1 MMDQDVTE
9 GAADQP
15 HQAAGQQ
22 AATPQATEQQ
32 AARSSA
38 NGMSLA
44 FILAPAFLAAMLM
57 LYAEGELLD
66 IIFSSI
72 AEAYLQV
79 STFVAATFLIIY
91 GLERALKFDATAMLK
106 RDTIWQVPVAA
117 GLGALPGC
125 GGAIIVVTQYVTGR
139 LSFGGVV
146 AALTATMGDAAFLL
160 IAREPITGL
169 AMIVLGFTVG
179 TLSGWVINATHG
191 GDFLRGSRT
200 TPDATVEAEH
210 DDASTQLL
218 DRLWI
223 LILIPGIVLAALV
236 AFQVDVD
243 AMFATASFDRP
254 ATLLG
259 VVGGTLA
266 VSMRLAPRFG
276 IKADPVF
283 SASGGLVRR
292 TISDTNFVTVWVVF
306 AYLVFELSV
315 YFLGLDLKTLFD
327 GWALFTPMIA
337 ILLGF
342 LPGCGPQVLVTTM
355 YLSGIVPLS
364 AQIGNALSNDG
375 DALFPA
381 IAIAPKVAIV
391 ATLYSAVPAVI
402 LAYGWLFWME

>member
-1 MMDQDVTE
+1 MDQERAPDTDSQPIASALPNRQALGV
-9 GAADQP
+9 AA
-15 HQAAGQQ
+15 
-22 AATPQATEQQ
+22 
-32 AARSSA
+32 
-38 NGMSLA
+38 
-44 FILAPAFLAAMLM
+44 IIAPAVLAALLM
-57 LYAEGELLD
+57 LGAESELLD
-66 IIFSSI
+66 IIFTSI
-72 AEAYLQV
+72 ADAYLQV

-91 GLERALKFDATAMLK
+91 GIERTLNIDATAMLR
-106 RDTIWQVPVAA
+106 RDTLWQVPVAA

-160 IAREPITGL
+160 IAQEPLTGL
-169 AMIVLGFTVG
+169 AMVVLGFVVG
-179 TLSGWVINATHG
+179 TLSGWIINFIHG
-191 GDFLRGSRT
+191 GDFLRSSEIRT
-200 TPDATVEAEH
+200 DAEVDVEH
-210 DDASTQLL
+210 DDASTPFL
-218 DRLWI
+218 DRLWL
-223 LILIPGIVLAALV
+223 LILAPGIVLAGLV

-243 AMFATASFDRP
+243 AMFATDMLDRP

-259 VVGGTLA
+259 VVGGVLA
-266 VSMRLAPRFG
+266 LSMRLAPSFG
-276 IKADPVF
+276 IKGDAAF
-283 SASGGLVRR
+283 STGSGLIRR
-292 TISDTNFVTVWVVF
+292 TISDTNFVTVWVIF

-315 YFLGLDLKTLFD
+315 YFLGIDLKTVFD

-355 YLSGIVPLS
+355 YLSGIIPLS

-381 IAIAPKVAIV
+381 IAIAPKVAVV

-402 LAYGWLFWME
+402 FAYGWMFWME

>member
-1 MMDQDVTE
+1 MDQERAPDTDAQPIASALPNRQALSV
-9 GAADQP
+9 AAII
-15 HQAAGQQ
+15 
-22 AATPQATEQQ
+22 TPAV
-32 AARSSA
+32 
-38 NGMSLA
+38 
-44 FILAPAFLAAMLM
+44 LAALLM
-57 LYAEGELLD
+57 LGAESELLD
-66 IIFSSI
+66 IIFTSI
-72 AEAYLQV
+72 ADAYLQV

-91 GLERALKFDATAMLK
+91 GIERTLNIDATAMLK

-160 IAREPITGL
+160 IAQEPLTGL
-169 AMIVLGFTVG
+169 AMVVLGFVVG
-179 TLSGWVINATHG
+179 TLSGWIINFIHG
-191 GDFLRGSRT
+191 GDFLRGSEIRT
-200 TPDATVEAEH
+200 DAEVDMEH
-210 DDASTQLL
+210 DDASTPFL
-218 DRLWI
+218 DRLWL
-223 LILIPGIVLAALV
+223 LILAPGIVLAGLV

-243 AMFATASFDRP
+243 AMFATDMLDRP

-259 VVGGTLA
+259 VVGGVLA
-266 VSMRLAPRFG
+266 LSMRLAPSFG
-276 IKADPVF
+276 IKGDAAF
-283 SASGGLVRR
+283 SAGSGLIRR
-292 TISDTNFVTVWVVF
+292 TISDTNFVTVWVIF

-315 YFLGLDLKTLFD
+315 YFLGIDLKTVFD

-355 YLSGIVPLS
+355 YLSGIIPLS

-381 IAIAPKVAIV
+381 IAIAPKVAVV

-402 LAYGWLFWME
+402 LAYGWMFWME

>member
-1 MMDQDVTE
+1 MSAPVS
-9 GAADQP
+9 G
-15 HQAAGQQ
+15 
-22 AATPQATEQQ
+22 
-32 AARSSA
+32 RSQRMA
-38 NGMSLA
+38 VPA
-44 FILAPAFLAAMLM
+44 ILAPTILAAFLMLT
-57 LYAEGELLD
+57 AESELLD
-66 IIFSSI
+66 IIFTSI
-72 AEAYLQV
+72 ADAYLQV

-91 GLERALKFDATAMLK
+91 GLERAMNIDATAMLR

-160 IAREPITGL
+160 IAQEPLTGL
-169 AMIVLGFTVG
+169 AMVVLGFTVG
-179 TLSGWVINATHG
+179 TLSGWIINGIHG
-191 GDFLRGSRT
+191 GDFLRGSAT
-200 TPDATVEAEH
+200 KPDAEVDFEH
-210 DDASTQLL
+210 DDASTPLL
-218 DRLWI
+218 DRIWLAI
-223 LILIPGIVLAALV
+223 LAPGMVLAALV

-243 AMFATASFDRP
+243 SMFATGGLERP

-259 VVGGTLA
+259 VVGGVLA

-276 IKADPVF
+276 ISGDTAF
-283 SASGGLVRR
+283 SAGGGLVRR
-292 TISDTNFVTVWVVF
+292 TISDTNFVTVWVIF

-315 YFLGLDLKTLFD
+315 YFLGLDLKSVFD

-355 YLSGIVPLS
+355 YLSGIIPLS

-375 DALFPA
+375 DALLPA
-381 IAIAPKVAIV
+381 IAIATKVAIV
-391 ATLYSAVPAVI
+391 ATLYSAVTAII
-402 LAYGWLFWME
+402 LAYGWMFWME

>member
-1 MMDQDVTE
+1 MTSGPDGRPDQT
-9 GAADQP
+9 
-15 HQAAGQQ
+15 AGH
-22 AATPQATEQQ
+22 
-32 AARSSA
+32 RS
-38 NGMSLA
+38 NGMSFAL
-44 FILAPAFLAAMLM
+44 ILAPALLAAVLM
-57 LYAEGELLD
+57 LNAESELLD
-66 IIFSSI
+66 IIFASI
-72 AEAYLQV
+72 ADAYLQV

-91 GLERALKFDATAMLK
+91 GLERALKIDATAMLK

-169 AMIVLGFTVG
+169 SMIVLGFSVG
-179 TLSGWVINATHG
+179 TLSGWIINAIHG
-191 GDFLRGSRT
+191 GDFLRGSQT
-200 TPDATVEAEH
+200 TPDAMIEAEH
-210 DDASTQLL
+210 DDASTRLL
-218 DRLWI
+218 DQLWM
-223 LILIPGIVLAALV
+223 LILIPGMVLAGLV

-243 AMFATASFDRP
+243 ALFATESFDRP

-259 VVGGTLA
+259 VIGGTLA
-266 VSMRLAPRFG
+266 MSMRLAPRFG
-276 IKADPVF
+276 IKGDAAF
-283 SASGGLVRR
+283 SASAGLVRR
-292 TISDTNFVTVWVVF
+292 TISDTNFVTVWVIF

-315 YFLGLDLKTLFD
+315 YFLGLDLKTVFD
-327 GWALFTPMIA
+327 GWALLTPMIA

-355 YLSGIVPLS
+355 YLSGIIPLS

>member
-1 MMDQDVTE
+1 MDQEVTSGE
-9 GAADQP
+9 SYISKLPAQRN
-15 HQAAGQQ
+15 
-22 AATPQATEQQ
+22 
-32 AARSSA
+32 ARGLSIV
-38 NGMSLA
+38 L
-44 FILAPAFLAAMLM
+44 ILAPALLAAVLM
-57 LYAEGELLD
+57 LNAESELLD
-66 IIFSSI
+66 IIFASI
-72 AEAYLQV
+72 ADAYLQV

-91 GLERALKFDATAMLK
+91 GLERALKIDATAMLK

-179 TLSGWVINATHG
+179 TLSGWIVNAIHG
-191 GDFLRGSRT
+191 GDFLRGSHS
-200 TPDATVEAEH
+200 TPDAGIEAEH
-210 DDASTQLL
+210 DDASTRFL
-218 DRLWI
+218 DKLWMV
-223 LILIPGIVLAALV
+223 ILIPGMVLAALV

-243 AMFATASFDRP
+243 AMFTTGSFDRP

-259 VVGGTLA
+259 VIGGTLA
-266 VSMRLAPRFG
+266 MSMRLAPRFG
-276 IKADPVF
+276 IKGDAAF
-283 SASGGLVRR
+283 SASAGLVRR
-292 TISDTNFVTVWVVF
+292 TISDTNFVTVWVIF

-315 YFLGLDLKTLFD
+315 YFLGLDLKTVFD

-342 LPGCGPQVLVTTM
+342 LPGCGPQVLVITM

-381 IAIAPKVAIV
+381 IAIAPKVAVV

>member
-1 MMDQDVTE
+1 MSQRNASDSETQPI
-9 GAADQP
+9 AASFPDRQVLSVAVIVAP
-15 HQAAGQQ
+15 A
-22 AATPQATEQQ
+22 
-32 AARSSA
+32 
-38 NGMSLA
+38 
-44 FILAPAFLAAMLM
+44 ILAVGLM
-57 LYAEGELLD
+57 LGADSELLD
-66 IIFSSI
+66 IIFNSI

-91 GLERALKFDATAMLK
+91 GLERWLNIDATAMLK

-160 IAREPITGL
+160 IAQEPLTGL
-169 AMIVLGFTVG
+169 AMIVLGFVVG
-179 TLSGWVINATHG
+179 TLSGWIINFTHG
-191 GDFLRGSRT
+191 GDFLRSSRT
-200 TPDATVEAEH
+200 NTDADINAEH
-210 DDASTQLL
+210 DDASTPFL
-218 DRLWI
+218 DRLWMVI
-223 LILIPGIVLAALV
+223 LVPGIVLAGLV

-243 AMFATASFDRP
+243 AMFATEMLDRP

-259 VVGGTLA
+259 VVGGVLA
-266 VSMRLAPRFG
+266 LSMRLAPSFG
-276 IKADPVF
+276 IKGDVAF
-283 SASGGLVRR
+283 SAGGGLIRR
-292 TISDTNFVTVWVVF
+292 TISDTNFVTVWVIF

-315 YFLGLDLKTLFD
+315 YFLGLDLKTVFD
-327 GWALFTPMIA
+327 GWAMFTPMIA

-355 YLSGIVPLS
+355 YLSGIIPLS

-381 IAIAPKVAIV
+381 IAIAPKVAVV
-391 ATLYSAVPAVI
+391 ATLYSAVPAII
-402 LAYGWLFWME
+402 LAYGWMFWME

>member
-1 MMDQDVTE
+1 MNQERAPDTDSQPIASALPNRQALGV
-9 GAADQP
+9 AA
-15 HQAAGQQ
+15 
-22 AATPQATEQQ
+22 
-32 AARSSA
+32 
-38 NGMSLA
+38 
-44 FILAPAFLAAMLM
+44 IIAPVVLAALLM
-57 LYAEGELLD
+57 LGAESELLD
-66 IIFSSI
+66 IVFTSI
-72 AEAYLQV
+72 ADAYLQV

-91 GLERALKFDATAMLK
+91 GIERTLNIDATAMLR

-160 IAREPITGL
+160 IAQEPLTGL
-169 AMIVLGFTVG
+169 AMVVLGFVVG
-179 TLSGWVINATHG
+179 TLSGWIINFIHG
-191 GDFLRGSRT
+191 GDFLRSSEIRT
-200 TPDATVEAEH
+200 DAEVDVEH
-210 DDASTQLL
+210 DDASTPFL
-218 DRLWI
+218 DRLWL
-223 LILIPGIVLAALV
+223 LILAPGIVLAGLV
-236 AFQVDVD
+236 AFQVDVN
-243 AMFATASFDRP
+243 AMFATDMLDRP

-259 VVGGTLA
+259 VVGGVLA
-266 VSMRLAPRFG
+266 LSMRLAPSFG
-276 IKADPVF
+276 IKGDAAF
-283 SASGGLVRR
+283 SAGSGLIRR
-292 TISDTNFVTVWVVF
+292 TISDTNFVTVWVIF

-315 YFLGLDLKTLFD
+315 YFLGIDLKTVFD

-355 YLSGIVPLS
+355 YLSGIIPLS

-381 IAIAPKVAIV
+381 IAIAPKVAVV

-402 LAYGWLFWME
+402 LAYGWMLWME

>member
-1 MMDQDVTE
+1 MTGSDSGGVNRITV
-9 GAADQP
+9 
-15 HQAAGQQ
+15 
-22 AATPQATEQQ
+22 
-32 AARSSA
+32 
-38 NGMSLA
+38 LA
-44 FILAPAFLAAMLM
+44 ILAPTMLAAVLM
-57 LYAEGELLD
+57 LTAESELLD
-66 IIFSSI
+66 IIFTSI
-72 AEAYLQV
+72 ADAYLQV

-91 GLERALKFDATAMLK
+91 GLERAMNIDATAMLR

-160 IAREPITGL
+160 IAQEPLTGL
-169 AMIVLGFTVG
+169 AMVVLGFTVG
-179 TLSGWVINATHG
+179 TLSGWIINAIHG
-191 GDFLRGSRT
+191 GDFLRGSAT
-200 TPDATVEAEH
+200 KPDAKVDFEH
-210 DDASTQLL
+210 DDASTPLL
-218 DRLWI
+218 DRIWLAI
-223 LILIPGIVLAALV
+223 LAPGMVLAALV

-243 AMFATASFDRP
+243 SMFATGGLERP

-259 VVGGTLA
+259 VVGGVLA

-276 IKADPVF
+276 ISGDTAF
-283 SASGGLVRR
+283 SAGGGLVRR
-292 TISDTNFVTVWVVF
+292 TISDTNFVTVWVIF

-315 YFLGLDLKTLFD
+315 YFLGLDLKSVFD

-355 YLSGIVPLS
+355 YLSGIIPLS

-391 ATLYSAVPAVI
+391 ATLYSAVPAII
-402 LAYGWLFWME
+402 LAYGWMFWME

>member
-1 MMDQDVTE
+1 MDQEVTSGE
-9 GAADQP
+9 SDISKLPAQRN
-15 HQAAGQQ
+15 
-22 AATPQATEQQ
+22 
-32 AARSSA
+32 ARGLSIV
-38 NGMSLA
+38 L
-44 FILAPAFLAAMLM
+44 ILAPALLAAVLM
-57 LYAEGELLD
+57 LNAESELLD
-66 IIFSSI
+66 IIFASI
-72 AEAYLQV
+72 ADAYLQV

-91 GLERALKFDATAMLK
+91 GLERALKIDATAMLK

-179 TLSGWVINATHG
+179 TLSGWIVNAIHG
-191 GDFLRGSRT
+191 GDFLRGSHS
-200 TPDATVEAEH
+200 TPDAGIEAEH
-210 DDASTQLL
+210 DDASTRFL
-218 DRLWI
+218 DKLWMV
-223 LILIPGIVLAALV
+223 ILIPGMVLAALV

-243 AMFATASFDRP
+243 AMFTTGSFDRP

-259 VVGGTLA
+259 VIGGTLA
-266 VSMRLAPRFG
+266 ISMRLAPRFG
-276 IKADPVF
+276 IKGDAAF
-283 SASGGLVRR
+283 SASAGLVRR
-292 TISDTNFVTVWVVF
+292 TISDTNFVTVWVIF

-315 YFLGLDLKTLFD
+315 YFLGLDLKTVFD

-381 IAIAPKVAIV
+381 IAIAPKVAVV